1 MAFKF
6 PLDTLLNH
14 RRHLEDSVVPEL
26 HAAQEA
32 LSTEEMIRERLLS
45 LAAWGESELA
55 KHQVEGRAGWELA
68 IFHDFLNRVRGERIR
83 SEERLESL
91 RSRVD
96 LIRADLLEKRKGRRV
111 VEILKEKSWHNYR
124 REEDRKEQRVLD
136 EVAQLQFKRTQGDG
150 HGR

>member
-26 HAAQEA
+26 RAAQEA
-32 LSTEEMIRERLLS
+32 LSTEEMIRERLCS
-45 LAAWGESELA
+45 LAAWGES
-55 KHQVEGRAGWELA
+55 ELA
-68 IFHDFLNRVRGERIR
+68 IFHDFLNRVRSERIR
-83 SEERLESL
+83 SEERIESL

-111 VEILKEKSWHNYR
+111 VEILKEKSWHTYR

-136 EVAQLQFKRTQGDG
+136 EVAQLQFKRTRGDG